1 MHVENKSKK
10 KRKDTE
16 FYFSLENRKINIIL
30 LMVLT
35 VQENSKKTTQR
46 HLFTRYAY

>member
-16 FYFSLENRKINIIL
+16 FL
-30 LMVLT
+30 LFLREPED
-35 VQENSKKTTQR
+35 QYYLANG
-46 HLFTRYAY
+46 AYSAGEQ